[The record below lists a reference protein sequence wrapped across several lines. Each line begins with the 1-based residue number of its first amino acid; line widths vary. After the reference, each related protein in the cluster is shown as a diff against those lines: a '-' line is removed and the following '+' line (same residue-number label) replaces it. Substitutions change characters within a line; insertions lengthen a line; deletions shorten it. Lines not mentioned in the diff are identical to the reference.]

1 MTRDRR
7 GWLAG
12 IRGAVKRR
20 MISGPGRDRWQH
32 PNQVIDALAIQP
44 GDRIADLGAGSGYFT
59 IHLAR
64 ASGPTGITYA
74 IDTDDDMLDMI
85 EESTADAGLA
95 NVRPIRAE
103 PEGPTLPERVDL
115 AFLCNVYHH
124 LPDQRAYFVRLANQ
138 LAPGGRVA
146 IVEGLPRGLAARLF
160 GHVTPPERIQAD
172 LRAAGFELKDA
183 SGLLDGEARQ
193 SFQIFVRGTAGGS
206 GQAGPKPGPD
216 PYETEERPRFGA
228 AR

>member
-20 MISGPGRDRWQH
+20 MISGPGRDKWQY
-32 PNQVIDALAIQP
+32 PDQVIATLAIQP
-44 GDRIADLGAGSGYFT
+44 GDRIADIGAGSGYFT
-59 IHLAR
+59 THLAR

-74 IDTDDDMLDMI
+74 IDSDDDMLDLI
-85 EESTADAGLA
+85 EQLAEASGLA
-95 NVRPIRAE
+95 TIRPIRAD
-103 PEGPTLPERVDL
+103 PDGPTLPERVDL

-124 LPDQRAYFVRLANQ
+124 LPDQRAYFARFAGQ

-146 IVEGLPRGLAARLF
+146 IIEAVPGGLAARLF

-172 LRAAGFELKDA
+172 LRAAGFELKLA
-183 SGLLDGEARQ
+183 SDLPASDARQ
-193 SFQIFVRGTAGGS
+193 SFQIFVRAGSAAGGS
-206 GQAGPKPGPD
+206 S
-216 PYETEERPRFGA
+216 
-228 AR
+228 